1 MISEF
6 RRNNIDNKNV
16 KYIKRSVKEGAD
28 TAAYMLHAIADDFDL
43 ILAGRRHDNNS
54 QVLIGLSEWNEVEDL
69 GVIGDDF
76 LVSSDF
82 HSKASVMVIQ
92 QQASVMTRDF
102 SEDAISIGAFHAM
115 AKGVLTLNSAGNS
128 GPGLTASVAPWLM
141 SVAASTTD
149 RLFVDKVALGNGKAI
164 SEEDFRW
171 YKGKKFLNHVKNFPL
186 RCVNGSLVKGKIVIC
201 LSFKNYPEVRKAGAA
216 GSVLLNNEFDKV
228 CFVVSLPA
236 VAVTQDSF
244 SILISYKESTKT
256 PVAEILKTEA
266 VKDFDAPVVVG
277 FSLRGPNAIVPEIL
291 KPDISAPGV
300 DILAAF
306 SPLAQ
311 A

>member
-1 MISEF
+1 MGTVRKIMLK
-6 RRNNIDNKNV
+6 NNPKHG
-16 KYIKRSVKEGAD
+16 KPA
-28 TAAYMLHAIADDFDL
+28 L
-43 ILAGRRHDNNS
+43 
-54 QVLIGLSEWNEVEDL
+54 
-69 GVIGDDF
+69 
-76 LVSSDF
+76 
-82 HSKASVMVIQ
+82 
-92 QQASVMTRDF
+92 MTRDF

-171 YKGKKFLNHVKNFPL
+171 ECNPG
-186 RCVNGSLVKGKIVIC
+186 CVNGSLVKGKIVIC
-201 LSFKNYPEVRKAGAA
+201 LSFKNYHEVRKAGAA

-291 KPDISAPGV
+291 KQPGGVQFVTGRKPEWPVPDIISRSIRRPRV
-300 DILAAF
+300 THPSLF
-306 SPLAQ
+306 LSTHSPLHTESVR
-311 A
+311 

>member
-1 MISEF
+1 
-6 RRNNIDNKNV
+6 
-16 KYIKRSVKEGAD
+16 
-28 TAAYMLHAIADDFDL
+28 
-43 ILAGRRHDNNS
+43 
-54 QVLIGLSEWNEVEDL
+54 
-69 GVIGDDF
+69 
-76 LVSSDF
+76 
-82 HSKASVMVIQ
+82 
-92 QQASVMTRDF
+92 
-102 SEDAISIGAFHAM
+102 M

-164 SEEDFRW
+164 S
-171 YKGKKFLNHVKNFPL
+171 
-186 RCVNGSLVKGKIVIC
+186 
-201 LSFKNYPEVRKAGAA
+201 VRKAGAA

>member
-1 MISEF
+1 
-6 RRNNIDNKNV
+6 
-16 KYIKRSVKEGAD
+16 
-28 TAAYMLHAIADDFDL
+28 
-43 ILAGRRHDNNS
+43 
-54 QVLIGLSEWNEVEDL
+54 
-69 GVIGDDF
+69 
-76 LVSSDF
+76 
-82 HSKASVMVIQ
+82 
-92 QQASVMTRDF
+92 
-102 SEDAISIGAFHAM
+102 M

-171 YKGKKFLNHVKNFPL
+171 ECNPG
-186 RCVNGSLVKGKIVIC
+186 CVNGSLVKGKIVIC